1 MKLAVIGIGDIA
13 QKAYLPVYAA
23 REDVEIYLISR
34 EEKKAKKWQSMYR
47 FSGTFPTLEAALS
60 EGMDAVMIH
69 SATKAHAAQAEQAL
83 EAGVPVF
90 VDKPI
95 SMNIDEIR
103 KLVQLAE
110 EKKIPFITGFNRR
123 FASAH
128 RRLLEVESPNM
139 IIMQKNR
146 TPSVEGAQSFL
157 FDDFIHV
164 ADTLRYLTGRG
175 KIENLHI
182 RSKQDTSGL
191 HHVTIQFES
200 NGITAIGVM
209 NRNNG
214 VTEERVEVMG
224 PHEKRIATDV
234 TMHERRTSEGTLA
247 YPLDN
252 WESTLS
258 RRGFIALIDAFLKT
272 IAGETSASVTASDSL
287 ETHELCHHIYQHVMR

>member
-1 MKLAVIGIGDIA
+1 MKLAVVGIGDIA

-34 EEKKAKKWQSMYR
+34 EEEKAKKWQDIYR
-47 FSGTFPTLEAALS
+47 FAGTFPTLEEALS
-60 EGMDAVMIH
+60 NGMDAVMIH
-69 SATKAHAAQAEQAL
+69 SATKVHAAQAKQSL

-95 SMNIDEIR
+95 SMNIEEIR
-103 KLVQLAE
+103 ELVQLAE
-110 EKKIPFITGFNRR
+110 EKEIHFITGFNRR

-128 RRLLEVESPNM
+128 RRLLEVESPNL

-146 TPSVEGAQSFL
+146 TPSVEEAQPFL

-164 ADTLRYLTGRG
+164 ADTLRYLTGCG
-175 KIENLHI
+175 EIENLHV
-182 RSKQDTSGL
+182 RSKQDTNGL

-224 PHEKRIATDV
+224 PYEKRIATDV
-234 TMHERRTSEGTLA
+234 TMHERRTNEGTLF

-252 WESTLS
+252 WESTLK
-258 RRGFIALIDAFLKT
+258 RRGFIELVDAFLKT
-272 IAGETSASVTASDSL
+272 IAGEQSPSVTASDSL
-287 ETHELCHHIYQHVMR
+287 ETHELCHRVYQQLLN